1 MEETLINE
9 FYRYEIIQHGDFTL
23 KSGEKSNFY
32 IDCRKIFQYP
42 NLMRTVCSEINKI
55 GIKCDWICGIPD
67 GAVPF
72 ASAISLMRDT
82 PLLMLRKEQ
91 KEYGM
96 KRQIEGQYNVKD
108 NVFVLEDVVTTG
120 GSLNKYCDI
129 LTSEGL
135 NILIK
140 MCIIN
145 RGGVEGIKSLISF
158 DKLIKPSNCLLKC
171 MTKNI
176 IWAADVPSMKQLFE
190 QLDVYG
196 SKISILKLH
205 IDTFHDFSQENLLK
219 LVDYKKRYN
228 IILWEDRKF
237 ADIGNIMIK
246 QIKNSI
252 YYYLDWVDMFS
263 IHCISGHE
271 SLTATMNEFP
281 KLKWILIG
289 QLSSK
294 GNLIDNNYTIK
305 CKDIYKS
312 SPNVVGIV
320 CQEYLGPKY
329 IHIVPGISKHIE
341 DDNQGQHYSDME
353 QKSFADF
360 YVVGR
365 SISKFL

>member
-42 NLMRTVCSEINKI
+42 NLMRMVCDEINKI

-72 ASAISLMRDT
+72 ASAISLMRET

-129 LTSEGL
+129 LTGAGL
-135 NILIK
+135 NVLIK

-158 DKLIKPSNCLLKC
+158 DKLIKPNNCLLKC

-176 IWAADVPSMKQLFE
+176 IWAADVSTMKQLFE

-263 IHCISGHE
+263 IHCISGDE

-305 CKDIYKS
+305 CKEIYKS

-341 DDNQGQHYSDME
+341 GDNQGQHYSDME